1 MCQRLQHK
9 TKARYDSKKQLVT
22 KKKKKKEGIA
32 LLSLSAYMHL
42 SLPREPRLL
51 LPRVQVVYGRKRGE
65 K

>member
-22 KKKKKKEGIA
+22 KKKEGIA